1 VVNVAILKVF
11 YNIPGPYK
19 DVDCRGNI
27 PGLVLLG
34 DYAGREEGLESQ
46 LLDEVDKWLALVSP
60 AFIVA
65 RPQSTPEL
73 MVPVEVG
80 TE

>member
-1 VVNVAILKVF
+1 VVRPVVGMVNAVILKVF
-11 YNIPGPYK
+11 YNLPRPYK

-46 LLDEVDKWLALVSP
+46 LLDEVDKRLALVPP

-65 RPQSTPEL
+65 RP
-73 MVPVEVG
+73 
-80 TE
+80 